1 MTRRDKSA
9 LIIVAGW
16 LMVAVCSGC
25 ASAPIAPVASATQP
39 LPSFKGSYHKVRP
52 GDTLWRIARSYGLD
66 VKTLT
71 AANQLHGSTYLKE
84 GQQLFVPLPV
94 ESQRFLWP
102 LLGSLRASSAS
113 WVEIAAPAGSSV
125 RATRG
130 GRVAVASRQLSGLGK
145 TVVLDHLE
153 GHLSVYAGLDQILVS
168 PGATLRQ
175 GMPIGILGSRVL
187 HFEIRQGVTPKNVL
201 ALLPAE

>member
-1 MTRRDKSA
+1 M
-9 LIIVAGW
+9 
-16 LMVAVCSGC
+16 
-25 ASAPIAPVASATQP
+25 APVTSVPQA
-39 LPSFKGSYHKVRP
+39 LPSFQGSYYKVRP
-52 GDTLWRIARSYGLD
+52 GETLWRIARSFGLD
-66 VKTLT
+66 VKTLA
-71 AANQLHGSTYLKE
+71 AANQLHGSAYLKE
-84 GQQLFVPLPV
+84 GQRLFIPLPV

-102 LLGSLRASSAS
+102 VLGSLRASSAS
-113 WVEIAAPAGSSV
+113 WIEIAAPAGSSV

-130 GRVAVASRQLSGLGK
+130 GRVAVAARQLSGWGK

-175 GMPIGILGSRVL
+175 GVPIGVLGSRAL
-187 HFEIRQGVTPKNVL
+187 HFEIRQGITPKNVL